1 MESYRSIHKNSKQQ
15 MLMQCLSLPVSDSSP
30 KVVLHPPHREVC
42 MTKVESG
49 RQLYKRNYIHAEGDQ
64 RLVLLLMEI
73 WSILE
78 IVTNNF
84 SSLKVIREILQ
95 QFFIQAVQAVQA
107 ETHDDDESTTTNQ
120 SSIII
125 SSKSSSNYQ
134 TFLHILLKSH
144 QRASLFKILR
154 NFLHNP
160 LVLPLVATCVNILP
174 FYIDKKRRSSAY
186 AIAVL
191 FGVLSKLCV
200 AKPEMLP
207 KLHI

>member
-1 MESYRSIHKNSKQQ
+1 
-15 MLMQCLSLPVSDSSP
+15 MQSCLALPVSDSSP
-30 KVVLHPPHREVC
+30 FHVVLLLPLRRVC
-42 MTKVESG
+42 MTKEESG
-49 RQLYKRNYIHAEGDQ
+49 RQLLKRNFIHAEGDQ
-64 RLVLLLMEI
+64 RLVLLLMET

-84 SSLKVIREILQ
+84 SSLQVIREILQ

-107 ETHDDDESTTTNQ
+107 ETHDDDDESTTTNQ

-125 SSKSSSNYQ
+125 SIKSSSNYQ

-174 FYIDKKRRSSAY
+174 FYIDKKKRSSAY

>member
-1 MESYRSIHKNSKQQ
+1 
-15 MLMQCLSLPVSDSSP
+15 MQSCLALPVSDSSP
-30 KVVLHPPHREVC
+30 FHVVLLLPLRRVC
-42 MTKVESG
+42 MTKEESG
-49 RQLYKRNYIHAEGDQ
+49 RQLLKRNFIHAEGDQ
-64 RLVLLLMEI
+64 RHDLLLMETRDI
-73 WSILE
+73 QS
-78 IVTNNF
+78 IVTKNF
-84 SSLKVIREILQ
+84 PSSQVIREILQ

-107 ETHDDDESTTTNQ
+107 EIHDDDESTTTNQ

-125 SSKSSSNYQ
+125 SSKSSSYYQ

-160 LVLPLVATCVNILP
+160 LVLSLVATCVNILL
-174 FYIDKKRRSSAY
+174 DKKRRSSAY

>member
-1 MESYRSIHKNSKQQ
+1 MESYRSIHKNNKQQ

-30 KVVLHPPHREVC
+30 KVVLLPQHREVC

-64 RLVLLLMEI
+64 WLVLLLMETWNI
-73 WSILE
+73 IEIL
-78 IVTNNF
+78 TNNF
-84 SSLKVIREILQ
+84 TSLQVIREILQ
-95 QFFIQAVQAVQA
+95 HFFIQAVQS
-107 ETHDDDESTTTNQ
+107 ETHDDDDESTTTNQ

-125 SSKSSSNYQ
+125 SSKSSSYYQ
-134 TFLHILLKSH
+134 TLLHILLKSH
-144 QRASLFKILR
+144 QRTSLIKILR
-154 NFLHNP
+154 NVLHNP
-160 LVLPLVATCVNILP
+160 LVLSLVATCVNIRP
-174 FYIDKKRRSSAY
+174 FYIDKKRWDSAY

-191 FGVLSKLCV
+191 FGVLSKLCG